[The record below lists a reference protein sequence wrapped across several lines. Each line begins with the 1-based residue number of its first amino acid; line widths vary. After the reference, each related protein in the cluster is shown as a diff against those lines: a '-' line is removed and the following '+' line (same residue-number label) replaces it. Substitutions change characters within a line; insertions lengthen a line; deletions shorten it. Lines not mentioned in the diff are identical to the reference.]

1 MNKNFIKVLA
11 TTTVAISLMGMTAD
25 LSINQPQIVKA
36 ARASQKSVS
45 MLVYKYSAN
54 HTSQQKSMARGFV
67 GTKAHVVVKNGKIT
81 KLIVHVDG
89 KNSPLGK
96 GKNVE
101 SIVRNLKINGISG
114 KKANITKNHSSF
126 DFVFP
131 AKAFQN
137 GSWAKMKVT
146 INFGGKMTEYAW
158 IKFGKISGI
167 KAAPTPKAKSVSHK
181 KVSKKASH

>member
-11 TTTVAISLMGMTAD
+11 TTTAAISLMGMTAD
-25 LSINQPQIVKA
+25 SSINQPQIVKA
-36 ARASQKSVS
+36 AQASQKSVS

-54 HTSQQKSMARGFV
+54 HTNRQKSMARGFV
-67 GTKAHVVVKNGKIT
+67 GTKAHVGV
-81 KLIVHVDG
+81 

-114 KKANITKNHSSF
+114 KKANIPKNHSSF

-146 INFGGKMTEYAW
+146 INFGGKMTEDAW

-167 KAAPTPKAKSVSHK
+167 KAAATLKAKAVSHK
-181 KVSKKASH
+181 EVSKKASH

>member
-11 TTTVAISLMGMTAD
+11 TTTATISLMGMASD
-25 LSINQPQIVKA
+25 LSINQPKIVKA
-36 ARASQKSVS
+36 AQASQKSVS

-54 HTSQQKSMARGFV
+54 HSSRQKSMARGFV
-67 GTKAHVVVKNGKIT
+67 GTKARVVMKKGKVT

-114 KKANITKNHSSF
+114 KKANIAKNHSSF
-126 DFVFP
+126 DFVFQL
-131 AKAFQN
+131 KLF
-137 GSWAKMKVT
+137 KMAH
-146 INFGGKMTEYAW
+146 GLR
-158 IKFGKISGI
+158 
-167 KAAPTPKAKSVSHK
+167 
-181 KVSKKASH
+181 